1 MRFNAGDDGRYV
13 ITAPG
18 LTPAGAASLGIE
30 RCAGCSSVG
39 AEDQTVQTA
48 PTQVVSPVLA
58 GEKPWWFWPAVG
70 VGVGAVAYLVL
81 RPGGLLSNP
90 GRQSESQITQDA
102 AALAVQAGLP
112 AVLWGSPGIGKTSW
126 LEALGEL
133 ITDRKGRPSKVFTI
147 IGSTKDPTDIAGMPM
162 ASGALRAPSWATEIQ
177 ERSLAGMHSVL
188 FLDEFSSMAP
198 MVHAALLRVVREK
211 VAGEC
216 DLDPIDGPLR
226 GQAVHVVC
234 AANPRGEGAA
244 AIDLPPPAA
253 NRMLHI
259 EWPVPGPIT
268 YGLGLV
274 LGWPIPKLL
283 ALPDDWR
290 DTHEAKT
297 AKEQVTGF
305 VQRRSG
311 LLFDF
316 PEKDK
321 KKSGRAWPSPRS
333 WELAVD
339 ALGAARAAGASPDV
353 QAVLIRGAVGD
364 AAGGEFLNWLADM
377 QLPDP
382 EEILRDPTSWNPP
395 EDRPDVVWAVANSIA
410 FSVMAKKTP
419 ERVFQAWE
427 FIRHITDV
435 DPNLAHALVPLTGDL
450 MEIIF
455 SFIGEKEWV
464 DLLKK
469 VKTPEYVGRFFNLW
483 RATGFM
489 DDGTRAKKVSRE
501 P

>member
-1 MRFNAGDDGRYV
+1 MIKFNHGDDGRYV

-18 LTPAGAASLGIE
+18 LTPAGVAPLGIE

-39 AEDQTVQTA
+39 TDDQVAQPA
-48 PTQVVSPVLA
+48 PAQIVASSVTN
-58 GEKPWWFWPAVG
+58 EKPWWFWPAIG
-70 VGVGAVAYLVL
+70 VGVGAAAYLFL
-81 RPGGLLSNP
+81 RHGGILSNP
-90 GRQSESQITQDA
+90 GQKSEMQITQEA

-112 AVLWGSPGIGKTSW
+112 VVLWGSPGIGKTSW
-126 LEALGEL
+126 LEALGSL
-133 ITDRKGRPSKVFTI
+133 IIDRKGRPSKVFTV

-162 ASGALRAPSWATEIQ
+162 ASGDLRSPSWALEIRD
-177 ERSLAGMHSVL
+177 RSLAGLHSVL

-198 MVHAALLRVVREK
+198 TVHAALLRVVREK

-216 DLDPIDGPLR
+216 DLDPINGPLK

-253 NRMLHI
+253 NRMIHI
-259 EWPVPGPIT
+259 DWQTPGPIA

-274 LGWPIPKLL
+274 LGWPTPRLL

-290 DTHEAKT
+290 DTRDANT
-297 AKEQVTGF
+297 ARAQITGF

-316 PEKDK
+316 PDKDK

-333 WELAVD
+333 WELAAD
-339 ALGAARAAGASPDV
+339 ALGAARAAGASRDV
-353 QAVLIRGAVGD
+353 QALLVRGSVGD
-364 AAGGEFLNWLADM
+364 SAGGEFLNWLDDM

-382 EEILRDPTSWNPP
+382 EDILRDPTSWNPP
-395 EDRPDVVWAVANSIA
+395 EDRPDVLWAVANSIS

-419 ERVFQAWE
+419 ERIMQAWD
-427 FIRHITDV
+427 FIKHITDT

-450 MEIIF
+450 AELINSFDKETVAKLRKKIF
-455 SFIGEKEWV
+455 
-464 DLLKK
+464 
-469 VKTPEYVGRFFNLW
+469 VKEYVGRFFDLW
-483 RATGFM
+483 RSVGFLP
-489 DDGTRAKKVSRE
+489 DGTKPKQE
-501 P
+501 